1 MEKKASYEEL
11 AQRVKEFEK
20 ISAENKLSN
29 NAQAHGEESSNL
41 IVSKFLANMSHE
53 IRMPINTIIE
63 LAELALDTEVTG
75 LQREY
80 LETIRQSVNSLP
92 ELLNDILDLSKI
104 ESNQLQLENIDFDL
118 RNTVR
123 NAAEILKSK
132 VEDAGLR
139 LLCHIEPDVP
149 AGLIGD
155 PGRLRQVL
163 VNFGENAIKFT
174 EQGEIAIRLERKY
187 EDDSNVLLHFTI
199 SNGGPGVG
207 CDEPGGVFNKS
218 SQEDEDGSTIKDYGR
233 AGWRS
238 SVSKHLVKLMGGR
251 VWVES
256 KSDTMSDVH
265 FTVRFGLSDAR
276 VADSLLLKELDLSG
290 VPILVVD
297 DNEINRL
304 VFREMASSFGLVPSE
319 AADGK
324 EALAKIEKAF
334 ETGEPYQL
342 ILLDLDMPEM
352 DGFEVARIVKQ
363 GPYGKNTKIILM
375 TSVGQKGDAAYCKG
389 VGISGY
395 LLKPLVRESEL
406 LDAISIALG
415 NAPGEKIPLITRYTI
430 QEARRRLNFP
440 RAAAA

>member
-1 MEKKASYEEL
+1 MKKKASYEEL
-11 AQRVKEFEK
+11 AQRVKELEK
-20 ISAENKLSN
+20 ISAENKLAN

-63 LAELALDTEVTG
+63 LTELALDTDVTG
-75 LQREY
+75 QQRGY

-104 ESNQLQLENIDFDL
+104 ESHQLQLEEIDFDL

-132 VEDAGLR
+132 GEDAGLT

-149 AGLIGD
+149 TGLVGD

-174 EQGEIAIRLERKY
+174 EEGEIAIRLEKKY

-207 CDEPGGVFNKS
+207 CDETDGVFNKS
-218 SQEDEDGSTIKDYGR
+218 SQEDGSTIRDYGR
-233 AGWRS
+233 TGWRS
-238 SVSKHLVKLMGGR
+238 SVSRHLVKLMKGR

-265 FTVRFGLSDAR
+265 FTVRFGLSDAKA
-276 VADSLLLKELDLSG
+276 ADGLMLKELDLSG

-304 VFREMASSFGLVPSE
+304 VFQEMASSFGLVPSE

-334 ETGEPYQL
+334 ESGEPYQL
-342 ILLDLDMPEM
+342 ILMDLDMPGM
-352 DGFEVARIVKQ
+352 DGFEVAKIVKQ
-363 GPYGKNTKIILM
+363 GPYGEDIKIILL
-375 TSVGQKGDAAYCKG
+375 TSVGQKGDAAHCKE

-406 LDAISIALG
+406 LDTISLALD

-430 QEARRRLNFP
+430 QEAGRRLNFQ

>member
-1 MEKKASYEEL
+1 MEKRASYEEL
-11 AQRVKEFEK
+11 AQRVKELEK
-20 ISAENKLSN
+20 ISADNKLSS
-29 NAQAHGEESSNL
+29 NAQAHGGESSNL

-63 LAELALDTEVTG
+63 LTTLALDTDVTG
-75 LQREY
+75 QQREY

-104 ESNQLQLENIDFDL
+104 ESHQLQLEEIDFDL

-123 NAAEILKSK
+123 SAAEILKSK
-132 VEDAGLR
+132 VEEAGLK
-139 LLCHIEPDVP
+139 LLCHISPDVP
-149 AGLIGD
+149 AGLVGD
-155 PGRLRQVL
+155 PGRLRQIL

-207 CDEPGGVFNKS
+207 CDETGGVFNKS
-218 SQEDEDGSTIKDYGR
+218 SQEDGSTIQDYGR
-233 AGWRS
+233 TGWRS

-256 KSDTMSDVH
+256 KSDTMSDVQ

-276 VADSLLLKELDLSG
+276 VADSFLLKELDLSG

-334 ETGEPYQL
+334 ESGEPYPL

-430 QEARRRLNFP
+430 QEARRRLNLP